1 MSTFKLQVHSRDLA
15 VPVVGGIA
23 SHTGYDL
30 VEYDDN
36 GKVLSIK
43 SIDLVNKDGIIWFDI
58 REKTPMPIEIDGKK
72 QVWPN
77 TIYFD
82 DNPKQKVT
90 QEFAENNHFYTA
102 NMSAACP
109 QDVFNQILFDAT
121 FRNALTEGG
130 IDGGGI
136 DYQLCGPNCNTW
148 TKYIGIT
155 YLGFAVFNYLPKN
168 DQLFNYT
175 GKNQTF
181 ADCADE
187 KDARNCAILENISQK
202 FFNKYSDDFNF
213 DNLKIE
219 LYNVTSATDQTTI
232 TGFSARISDGI
243 HNFLFDSDNA
253 VGNYI
258 EDVGDNNSY
267 IVAGRGD
274 NDTIIAGN
282 GNDIVDAGSGT
293 GEKNGIKKF
302 ANLGG
307 GNDLY
312 VGSAAD
318 DNVVSLAG
326 DNTVLLGAGSDTYTG
341 GDGNDLVYAGSI
353 DYSAA
358 RSAAAKAGFLTT
370 SNITS
375 ASMSDMRADKNVINL
390 GGGENKYYGGNG
402 QDIVTAEGNNKIYLG
417 MGSDEF
423 HGGDGNDYVDG
434 GRGHDLETDENLIC
448 LGNGKNEYYGGK
460 GKDTVYGGNGQDI
473 IYGDEGD
480 DYIKAGT
487 GKDQIS
493 PGSGNDIVYLGI
505 DDDKDILMVGS
516 KDSVVTVYEYSGSDT
531 VNCTGGIVD
540 SQISGSDLIL
550 YGYNGNKVILKG
562 AAVTEN
568 GRSAANNI
576 PTIWQP
582 DGQVL
587 KWNGEKFVDSGI
599 RYPAYAGLS
608 TAELTA
614 IAGQIGQAD
623 QYSYCLDTVN
633 DPFFAEKE
641 TAFSRNTPVCRQ
653 TAETELLIQAMNAFA
668 PVPSASTELSARLST
683 TEISDLFCGPDKT
696 YYKKAE

>member
-1 MSTFKLQVHSRDLA
+1 MFTR
-15 VPVVGGIA
+15 
-23 SHTGYDL
+23 
-30 VEYDDN
+30 
-36 GKVLSIK
+36 
-43 SIDLVNKDGIIWFDI
+43 
-58 REKTPMPIEIDGKK
+58 
-72 QVWPN
+72 
-77 TIYFD
+77 
-82 DNPKQKVT
+82 
-90 QEFAENNHFYTA
+90 
-102 NMSAACP
+102 
-109 QDVFNQILFDAT
+109 
-121 FRNALTEGG
+121 
-130 IDGGGI
+130 
-136 DYQLCGPNCNTW
+136 
-148 TKYIGIT
+148 
-155 YLGFAVFNYLPKN
+155 LPKN

-175 GKNQTF
+175 GKDKTF
-181 ADCADE
+181 ADCAEE
-187 KDARNCAILENISQK
+187 KDVRNCAILEKISQK

-232 TGFSARISDGI
+232 TGFSARISDGK

-258 EDVGDNNSY
+258 EDVGDNDSY

-282 GNDIVDAGSGT
+282 GNDIVDAGA
-293 GEKNGIKKF
+293 GEKETGVKKF
-302 ANLGG
+302 ANLGS

-318 DNVVSLAG
+318 DHVVSLSG
-326 DNTVLLGAGSDTYTG
+326 NNTVLLGAGSDTYTG
-341 GDGNDLVYAGSI
+341 GDGNDLVYAGSG
-353 DYSAA
+353 DYHAA
-358 RSAAAKAGFLTT
+358 RSAAVKAGFLTT
-370 SNITS
+370 DNITS
-375 ASMSDMRADKNVINL
+375 ASMLDMRADKNVINL

-423 HGGDGNDYVDG
+423 HGGNGNDYVDG
-434 GRGHDLETDENLIC
+434 GRGDDLETDKNLIY
-448 LGNGKNEYYGGK
+448 LGNGKNEYYGSK

-473 IYGDEGD
+473 IYGGEGD
-480 DYIKAGT
+480 DYIKGGA

-493 PGSGNDIVYLGI
+493 PGGGNDIVYLGI
-505 DDDKDILMVGS
+505 DDDKDILMVGN

-531 VNCTGGIVD
+531 VNCTGGIVN

-562 AAVTEN
+562 AAVTEK
-568 GRSAANNI
+568 GRSTANNI

-608 TAELTA
+608 TSEITT
-614 IAGQIGQAD
+614 IAGQIGQAN
-623 QYSYCLDTVN
+623 QYSYCLNTIDDSFWT
-633 DPFFAEKE
+633 EKE
-641 TAFSRNTPVCRQ
+641 TALTPNIPACNQ
-653 TAETELLIQAMNAFA
+653 TAETGLLIQAMNSFA
-668 PVPSASTELSARLST
+668 AAPSASTELFPHLSV
-683 TEISDLFCGPDKT
+683 TENPDLFFGTDKT